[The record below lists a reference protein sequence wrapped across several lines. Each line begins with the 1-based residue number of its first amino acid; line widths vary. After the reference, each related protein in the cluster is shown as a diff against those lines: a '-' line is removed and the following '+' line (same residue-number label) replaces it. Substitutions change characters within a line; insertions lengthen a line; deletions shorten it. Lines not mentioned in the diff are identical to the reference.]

1 MKAIQPDLIPGLPSS
16 PSRILITDKVSL
28 NTINRIEG
36 MMISKDVI
44 KELQSNLPGLK
55 FALTAIDA
63 KIHEQ
68 RSLVLTRLA
77 MEAAKSGADM
87 NNNGIVGIDPTEGE
101 DVYMMLESFEQMEK
115 EYQNSAKK

>member
-1 MKAIQPDLIPGLPSS
+1 MKLTQPDLIPGLPSS

-28 NTINRIEG
+28 STINRIEG